1 MKKKNNT
8 SNWSKAGKII
18 GQVGKTLI
26 LIVPLAITAI
36 SKMKSK

>member
-18 GQVGKTLI
+18 AQVGKALI
-26 LIVPLAITAI
+26 VVVPLAITAL
-36 SKMKSK
+36 SKGKSK